1 MAAPQYTIRTL
12 KDMGKIPVDRI
23 DSFLVDLRS
32 CLLAAHGISDL
43 SNSFVK
49 GIDPAL
55 SCDCMPSS
63 LVWIDDGA
71 NDLLALHVGGE
82 DMLPGPIKHEHI
94 DGMVDGMHQ
103 FAKLIRATAPDPT
116 ERGEVPLFAEGV

>member
-1 MAAPQYTIRTL
+1 MPEPPSYTIKTL

-23 DSFLVDLRS
+23 GSFLVDLRS
-32 CLLAAHGISDL
+32 CLLTAHGISDL
-43 SNSFVK
+43 SNSFVQ

-55 SCDCMPSS
+55 SCDCMPES

-71 NDLLALHVGGE
+71 NDLLALHVGGDD

-94 DGMVDGMHQ
+94 GGMVDGMHQ
-103 FAKLIRATAPDPT
+103 FAKLIRENNPQP
-116 ERGEVPLFAEGV
+116 E

>member
-1 MAAPQYTIRTL
+1 MTAPQYTIRTL

-23 DSFLVDLRS
+23 DSFLIDLRS
-32 CLLAAHGISDL
+32 CLLTAHGISDL
-43 SNSFVK
+43 SNSFVQ

-71 NDLLALHVGGE
+71 NDLLALHVGGDD
-82 DMLPGPIKHEHI
+82 DMLPGPVKHEHI
-94 DGMVDGMHQ
+94 DGMADGMHR
-103 FAKLIRATAPDPT
+103 FAKLIRENTPE
-116 ERGEVPLFAEGV
+116 ERGEVPLFAEA